1 MIGVRVL
8 VICMAA
14 AAVSA
19 CHRDSDAPVTA
30 TPISHIRVPPPV
42 KRGPTAEEL
51 TVGMVEATTTGKSQL
66 PVALKF
72 DLPQRPAV
80 GQALNINVA
89 VIPQI
94 AAGSGNIEVMGGDG
108 LTVDPQSL
116 HVDMSAV
123 EAGQVYRQNVK
134 VTPTTEGVLLLSLT
148 VSLKRDESN
157 ESRAFFIPLIV
168 DR

>member
-1 MIGVRVL
+1 MIGARVL

-19 CHRDSDAPVTA
+19 CHRDSDAPVTTA
-30 TPISHIRVPPPV
+30 PIPHIRVPPPV
-42 KRGPTAEEL
+42 KKGPTAAEL

-66 PVALKF
+66 PVELKF
-72 DLPQRPAV
+72 DLPQRPVV

-89 VIPQI
+89 VMPQI
-94 AAGSGNIEVMGGDG
+94 AAASGNIEVTGGDG
-108 LTVDPQSL
+108 LTVDPETIHIEL
-116 HVDMSAV
+116 PAV

-134 VTPTTEGVLLLSLT
+134 VTPTTAGVLLLSLT

-157 ESRAFFIPLIV
+157 ESRAFYIPLIV